1 VIKFRDRMARGRT
14 RTGWLD
20 SRHSF
25 SFAGYH
31 DPDHVGF
38 RALRV
43 INEDRVIPGA
53 GFPSHS
59 HRDME
64 IVSYVLQG
72 RLMHK
77 DSLGNGSVIS
87 PGEVQR
93 MSAGSGIT
101 HSEYN
106 ASADAPVHFLQIWI
120 LPERTGTP
128 PGYAQKPLALD
139 AARGKL
145 LLAAGP
151 EGAGAAVGIDGD
163 ALIYAA
169 KLDPGTGL
177 SHELRPG
184 RGAWLQIARGI
195 VALNDTE
202 MREGDGAAIEGEPRL
217 TIEAMIPAE
226 VLLFDL
232 A

>member
-1 VIKFRDRMARGRT
+1 MARGRT

-31 DPDHVGF
+31 DPDHMGF

-64 IVSYVLQG
+64 IVSYVLEG

-77 DSLGNGSVIS
+77 DSLGNGSLIS

-93 MSAGSGIT
+93 MSAGTGIQ
-101 HSEYN
+101 HSEFN
-106 ASADAPVHFLQIWI
+106 PSRKDPVRFLQIWI
-120 LPERTGTP
+120 LPSKPGLQ
-128 PGYAQKPLALD
+128 PGYEQRPFD
-139 AARGKL
+139 RAASRGKFL
-145 LLAAGP
+145 KLAAGRSKDGVLTVNQDV
-151 EGAGAAVGIDGD
+151 ELDVATLEAGQSV
-163 ALIYAA
+163 
-169 KLDPGTGL
+169 
-177 SHELRPG
+177 SRELKPG
-184 RGAWLQIARGI
+184 RHGWLQVARGS
-195 VALNDTE
+195 VLLSGQQL
-202 MREGDGAAIEGEPRL
+202 REGDGAAISEEK
-217 TIEAMIPAE
+217 TIEVKAVEPAE
-226 VLLFDL
+226 LLFFDL
-232 A
+232 R